1 LELVVRAFAFLP
13 VVLSLMLTS
22 ASGHLPLLG
31 ASADETAPGSTRLIG
46 STRFVGPPSTQAAE
60 DLPHHP
66 AFREYYFSRVA
77 YTGYA
82 RGWAGGLEPGGGSWA
97 VDYPKA
103 DQIFLSFID
112 RLLSNLDAYEWPHP
126 VLLDDP
132 ELRRFPYLYALEVG
146 YMSLTPPEIEG
157 LRGFL
162 LAGGFLVIDDF
173 WGSREWANFEYQIE
187 QVLPGY
193 AIVDLS
199 QDHEIFS
206 AFYEIT
212 ELLQVPNIRNGWA
225 SVNGGSTAECP
236 GCLPKVKGIYDEDD
250 RLMVVINFNTD
261 LGDAW
266 EWADDPYYPLK
277 FSTYAYE
284 MGVNMIVYAMS
295 H

>member
-1 LELVVRAFAFLP
+1 MRAFASLP

-22 ASGHLPLLG
+22 ASGHLDPL
-31 ASADETAPGSTRLIG
+31 ARSADESAPGSNPLPE
-46 STRFVGPPSTQAAE
+46 STRFFGPPPTPAVQE
-60 DLPHHP
+60 LPHPP

-77 YTGYA
+77 YTGYG
-82 RGWAGGLEPGGGSWA
+82 RGWGRGFGRGGPSWA
-97 VDYPKA
+97 TDYPKA

-112 RLLSNLDAYEWPHP
+112 RLLSNLDAYEWQHP

-132 ELRRFPYLYALEVG
+132 QLRRFPYLYALEVG
-146 YMSLTPPEIEG
+146 YMNLTPSEVEG

-173 WGSREWANFEYQIE
+173 WGPREWANFEYQME

-193 AIVDLS
+193 PIVDLS

-206 AFYEIT
+206 TFYEIT
-212 ELLQVPNIRNGWA
+212 ELLQVPNRRNGWW
-225 SVNGGSTAECP
+225 SVNGGSTSECY
-236 GCLPKVKGIYDEDD
+236 GCLPQIKGIYDEEG

>member
-1 LELVVRAFAFLP
+1 MRAFASLP

-22 ASGHLPLLG
+22 ASGHLPPL
-31 ASADETAPGSTRLIG
+31 ARSADESPPESTLRAE
-46 STRFVGPPSTQAAE
+46 STRFFGPPPTAAVQE
-60 DLPHHP
+60 LPHHP

-77 YTGYA
+77 YTGYG
-82 RGWAGGLEPGGGSWA
+82 RGWGRGFGRGGSSWA
-97 VDYPKA
+97 IDYPKA

-112 RLLSNLDAYEWPHP
+112 RLLSNLDAYEWQHP

-146 YMSLTPPEIEG
+146 YMNLTPAEVEG

-173 WGSREWANFEYQIE
+173 WGPNQWANFEYQME

-193 AIVDLS
+193 PIVDLS

-206 AFYEIT
+206 TFYEIT
-212 ELLQVPNIRNGWA
+212 ELLQVPNRRNGWA
-225 SVNGGSTAECP
+225 SVNGGSTSECY
-236 GCLPKVKGIYDEDD
+236 GCLPQVKGIYDEEG